1 MLSGIIPPLLTPF
14 SAEGEVDTGV
24 LCELVDFLLDHGVD
38 GFYVCGTT
46 GEGMLLTEA
55 ERCLVVETTV
65 KQVRDRVPV
74 VAHVGAIATATA
86 VRLAEHAREAGAYA
100 VASVPPFYVPVTPR
114 GIEEHYR
121 RLAQAAGIPLY
132 IYFIPGATNVHVSP
146 HLIARLHR
154 DKLIS
159 GIKYTSYD
167 QLGFREII
175 ELCNPELNILS
186 GPDEMLLPF
195 LVMGAHG
202 GIGTTYN
209 CMPQLYIQLYA
220 AWQAGDMATARELQY
235 QVNRV
240 ILILRDHGVIPA
252 LKSTMRL
259 IGIDPGNP
267 RAPLLPL
274 SPEKEAEL
282 EQDLTAIG
290 FFDSRRPAA

>member
-1 MLSGIIPPLLTPF
+1 
-14 SAEGEVDTGV
+14 VDTVV
-24 LCELVDFLLDHGVD
+24 LCELIDFLLDHDVD
-38 GFYVCGTT
+38 GFYVCGNT

-55 ERCLVVETTV
+55 ERRLIAETTI

-74 VAHVGAIATATA
+74 VVHVGTLATATA
-86 VRLAEHAREAGAYA
+86 VRLARHARQAGAYGI
-100 VASVPPFYVPVTPR
+100 ASVPPFYVPVTPA

-121 RLAQAAGIPLY
+121 KLAAVAAIPLY
-132 IYFIPGATNVHVSP
+132 LYYIPGATHVTVSP
-146 HLIARLHR
+146 ALIAGML
-154 DKLIS
+154 KEELIA
-159 GIKYTSYD
+159 GIKFTSYD

-175 ELCNPELNILS
+175 ELCGPELNVLS

-209 CMPQLYIQLYA
+209 CMPRLYVELNA
-220 AWQAGDMATARELQY
+220 AWLSGDMKRARELQY
-235 QVNRV
+235 QANRV
-240 ILILRDHGVIPA
+240 IVTLRDYGVITA

-274 SPEKEAEL
+274 TPQQDAEL
-282 EQDLTAIG
+282 EEGLKAVG
-290 FFDSRRPAA
+290 FFDSAP